1 MSRPTV
7 ARRAPAIPMVGLHL
21 KSQRGGGEEQRE
33 AEAERLIRWVNNET
47 EDEDAILAGDWNAL
61 PTQPEFTSVRRSERK
76 GKLRFVSFNKGNEAS
91 HFFKNGKG
99 SRLDLVAVS
108 DAAEDASAEKAA
120 KVIRWRQELMTK
132 ANLPDT
138 IDRISDHLPVISRFF
153 FTDVD

>member
-1 MSRPTV
+1 
-7 ARRAPAIPMVGLHL
+7 
-21 KSQRGGGEEQRE
+21 
-33 AEAERLIRWVNNET
+33 
-47 EDEDAILAGDWNAL
+47 
-61 PTQPEFTSVRRSERK
+61 VRRSEKK

-108 DAAEDASAEKAA
+108 DAAENASAEKAA
-120 KVIRWRQELMTK
+120 KVIQWRQELMTK